1 MSDPLYA
8 FLGIKLVHVS
18 AGFFGGLVRA
28 IVSSREERD
37 GSRLMWISRSVGT
50 AIVGALFAGHLTPIV
65 APAISA
71 WFGAQGEGVEG
82 ATGFVLGLC
91 GLALSEGL
99 IKLARRWRENPRLPK
114 MGS

>member
-1 MSDPLYA
+1 MSDPLHA
-8 FLGIKLVHVS
+8 VLGIKLVHVS

-28 IVSSREERD
+28 IVSSREERE
-37 GSRLMWISRSVGT
+37 GSWFLWFLRSVGT

-65 APAISA
+65 APIISG
-71 WFGAQGEGVEG
+71 WSNVRDVSVEG

-99 IKLARRWRENPRLPK
+99 IKIARRWRENPKLPK
-114 MGS
+114 IGN

>member
-1 MSDPLYA
+1 MSDPLHA

-28 IVSSREERD
+28 IVSSKEERKD
-37 GSRLMWISRSVGT
+37 GWLLWLLRTVGT
-50 AIVGALFAGHLTPIV
+50 AIVGALFAGHLTPIA
-65 APAISA
+65 APFISSWSNVRDA
-71 WFGAQGEGVEG
+71 SVEG

-99 IKLARRWRENPRLPK
+99 VKIARRWRENPKIPK
-114 MGS
+114 VGS